1 MHPPIPSLCI
11 VLKPYLVDTSLH
23 LLTDLI
29 SRLANQA
36 KHLDA
41 ISLHQ
46 FDAVNILTRST
57 EGADLVAPLV
67 LERALSVISGV
78 RDGCGGEEVVVGGR
92 EVGGHDAVGV
102 GSESLSVAVGFDGGD
117 GVGVGGAGGLAG
129 FVDGEGGGEGE
140 GGEEGEAEDGLH
152 FDCWWVVVVVVL

>member
-1 MHPPIPSLCI
+1 MHPSLPSLCI
-11 VLKPYLVDTSLH
+11 ILKPYLVDTSLH

-78 RDGCGGEEVVVGGR
+78 RDGCGGEEVVV
-92 EVGGHDAVGV
+92 
-102 GSESLSVAVGFDGGD
+102 
-117 GVGVGGAGGLAG
+117 
-129 FVDGEGGGEGE
+129 
-140 GGEEGEAEDGLH
+140 
-152 FDCWWVVVVVVL
+152 